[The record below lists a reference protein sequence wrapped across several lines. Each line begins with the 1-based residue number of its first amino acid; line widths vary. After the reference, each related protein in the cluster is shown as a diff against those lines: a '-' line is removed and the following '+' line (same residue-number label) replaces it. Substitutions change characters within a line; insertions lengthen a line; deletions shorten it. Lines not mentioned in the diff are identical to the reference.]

1 MSKLYVVFCMDTEG
15 PCNDPNNSEILKD
28 WNHVDPAMDK
38 LFTDEFRYRYKD
50 SLGNNFKIG
59 WFFLTWTGFKTNPRK
74 RDFGYHKIRDHY
86 RERWGEFIDSY
97 GDEECWH
104 YHHPPKSGVGNEW
117 SDDWLSS
124 SEYRNIISRQIIDRS
139 WFPICFRAGGTI
151 MDASLSQWVD
161 KWFPFDYSNRA
172 PLKFPEMD
180 WSDGINSWQPYTP
193 DPIYFKEEGTGKR
206 HMARCM
212 DLLTGTSILRDEDI
226 LQAFEEA
233 SSNGKAIISVFD
245 HDYRDIEKRILDF
258 LKKLKTFKN
267 DFRDVDLEYMTPSEA
282 IIQYI
287 NYDEEDKL
295 KLEIKSSK
303 DKYNITVNKKIH
315 QIYPWIAVQDHNGKV
330 EQLEDKIKI
339 ISDTSWEVPMKN
351 LMSAQKIG
359 VAASCKNGETD
370 VLLFKE

>member
-1 MSKLYVVFCMDTEG
+1 MTIEISK
-15 PCNDPNNSEILKD
+15 
-28 WNHVDPAMDK
+28 
-38 LFTDEFRYRYKD
+38 
-50 SLGNNFKIG
+50 
-59 WFFLTWTGFKTNPRK
+59 
-74 RDFGYHKIRDHY
+74 
-86 RERWGEFIDSY
+86 
-97 GDEECWH
+97 
-104 YHHPPKSGVGNEW
+104 
-117 SDDWLSS
+117 
-124 SEYRNIISRQIIDRS
+124 
-139 WFPICFRAGGTI
+139 
-151 MDASLSQWVD
+151 
-161 KWFPFDYSNRA
+161 
-172 PLKFPEMD
+172 
-180 WSDGINSWQPYTP
+180 
-193 DPIYFKEEGTGKR
+193 
-206 HMARCM
+206 
-212 DLLTGTSILRDEDI
+212 
-226 LQAFEEA
+226 
-233 SSNGKAIISVFD
+233 
-245 HDYRDIEKRILDF
+245 KRILDF

-370 VLLFKE
+370 VLLFEK